1 VYAVPARITQGVWM
15 EFQKR
20 LYFQQ
25 EDVILSQ
32 RRKEA
37 YDAASKVDSK
47 TKQQILERWKHLKI
61 EKIPK
66 TERKSADKERR

>member
-1 VYAVPARITQGVWM
+1 M

-25 EDVILSQ
+25 EDIILNQ

-37 YDAASKVDSK
+37 YEAASKVDPK

-66 TERKSADKERR
+66 TERKSAEKERR